1 MSSEAPDLP
10 LDHGGPTIPFE
21 PFPESAENASVGE
34 RLQAV
39 ARRYPDSLAI
49 RDGETSLNFAQLTGL
64 VNRIAAGAAAA
75 VSPPGVVAVL
85 LPHSYRFVAAALGV
99 PAAGHACLPL
109 DAEHPGDRNRRIAE
123 HAGAAAVVSA
133 GPYAAEAP
141 DSSEIMNLPRPAM
154 LAGE

>member
-85 LPHSYRFVAAALGV
+85 LPHSYRFVAAGTPRAM
-99 PAAGHACLPL
+99 PACRSTPSTPAIATAASPST
-109 DAEHPGDRNRRIAE
+109 PGRPRSSPRARMRPRR
-123 HAGAAAVVSA
+123 GPCSAA
-133 GPYAAEAP
+133 
-141 DSSEIMNLPRPAM
+141 RCR
-154 LAGE
+154 